1 MTPDQ
6 RRRWC
11 RPPDLFS
18 LFKGDFAV
26 APKPAPPHTPEQQA
40 MAQRLGIDLANIDW
54 SKIVD
59 FLQLLAELLAKKP
72 PPTA

>member
-1 MTPDQ
+1 M
-6 RRRWC
+6 
-11 RPPDLFS
+11 
-18 LFKGDFAV
+18 
-26 APKPAPPHTPEQQA
+26 APKPAPQHTPEQHA

-59 FLQLLAELLAKKP
+59 FLHFLASLLAQKP